1 MSRSAPEQ
9 WTAQQVPDQSGR
21 TAVITGANTGI
32 GFETALVLARQGA
45 HVVLAVRDTARG
57 AQAKERLAA
66 AVPGARITV
75 QSLDLSSLQSVRA
88 AAEAFGAAGLR
99 IDVLI
104 NNAGIMYA
112 KQFQRTADGFELH
125 FGTNHLGH
133 FALTGL
139 LLERMLDVP
148 GSRIVT
154 VSSMG
159 HRQGGP
165 MDLGD
170 VNWAGRPY
178 NPTAAYAHSKRANVM
193 FTYALQRRLAQRA
206 ATIAV
211 AAHPG
216 GADTGGSRRTTAD
229 RSRLGRALFAGLV
242 RPLLIQSPDRGAWPI
257 LRAASD
263 PAVEGGQ
270 YYGPGGFLQSKG
282 HPKAVTSNAQSCDEA
297 AQHRLWQISQELTG
311 VRFPV

>member
-1 MSRSAPEQ
+1 M
-9 WTAQQVPDQSGR
+9 
-21 TAVITGANTGI
+21 ITGANTGI
-32 GFETALVLARQGA
+32 GFETALVLARRGA
-45 HVVLAVRDTARG
+45 HVVPAVRDTVKG
-57 AQAKERLAA
+57 AQAKERMAA

-75 QSLDLSSLQSVRA
+75 QSLDLSSLRSVRA
-88 AAEAFGAAGLR
+88 AAEALGGAGLR
-99 IDVLI
+99 IDLLI
-104 NNAGIMYA
+104 NNAGVMYA
-112 KQFQRTADGFELH
+112 KQPRRTADGFELH
-125 FGTNHLGH
+125 LGINHLGH

-139 LLERMLDVP
+139 LLERMLGVP

-154 VSSMG
+154 VGSMG

-170 VNWAGRPY
+170 VNWSARPY
-178 NPTAAYAHSKRANVM
+178 RQTAACAHSKRANVM
-193 FTYALQRRLAQRA
+193 FTYALQRRLAGRA

-216 GADTGGSRRTTAD
+216 GADTAGSRRTTAD
-229 RSRLGRALFAGLV
+229 RGRLGRALFAGLV
-242 RPLLIQSPDRGAWPI
+242 RPLLIQSPDRGAWPV

-282 HPKAVTSNAQSCDEA
+282 HPRAVTSNAQSRDEA